1 MPMENFFRIR
11 AEKQSHI
18 VNAAFMIFGRQG
30 YRKASLSDIA
40 QEAGITK
47 GMITYYFGSKKTLY
61 MYLVDVS
68 QTMLA
73 QATSEQMSNRNID
86 FFERLRLVTE
96 VNMSAMK
103 EHPALISFT
112 NSLYSESDPEVS
124 EDIAERVA
132 SLDYPQSDFFMEG
145 AGASGFKSEYDPDIM
160 CRFMVWAVD
169 GFMMEL
175 YEKED
180 TETNA
185 DILANK
191 FYRCLDVMQTVFTN
205 LKSERNV

>member
-18 VNAAFMIFGRQG
+18 VNAAFMIFGRQR

-61 MYLVDVS
+61 MYLIEVS

-73 QATSEQMSNRNID
+73 KAASERMANRNID

-96 VNMSAMK
+96 VNMSAIK

-112 NSLYSESDPEVS
+112 NSLYNETDPEVA
-124 EDIAERVA
+124 EDIAKRVA
-132 SLDYPQSDFFMEG
+132 LAEYPRIDFFMDG
-145 AGASGFKSEYDPDIM
+145 ADVSRFKDEYDPDMI
-160 CRFMVWAVD
+160 CRFMVWALD

-175 YEKED
+175 YENENIK
-180 TETNA
+180 THA
-185 DILANK
+185 GMLAQK
-191 FYRCLDVMQTVFTN
+191 LYKCLDVMQEAFTEP
-205 LKSERNV
+205 LPQ

>member
-73 QATSEQMSNRNID
+73 QATSERMANRNID
-86 FFERLRLVTE
+86 FFERLRLATE
-96 VNMSAMK
+96 VNMSAIK

-112 NSLYSESDPEVS
+112 NSLYNESDPDVS
-124 EDIAERVA
+124 EDIAERVTA
-132 SLDYPQSDFFMEG
+132 LDYPQADFFMEG
-145 AGASGFKSEYDPDIM
+145 ADASGFKAEYDPDMM
-160 CRFMVWAVD
+160 CRFMIWAVD

-175 YEKED
+175 YEKENAEIHAD
-180 TETNA
+180 T
-185 DILANK
+185 LANK
-191 FYRCLDVMQTVFTN
+191 FYRCLDVMRKTFTE
-205 LKSERNV
+205 SQV